1 MDYLITIST
10 IILLIPLN
18 IVLLNNLIFQ
28 LKKTYRSPQFKSTL
42 YTLFLVV
49 TVAFV
54 TYLIF
59 AILGAETVSDNTG
72 IVI

>member
-1 MDYLITIST
+1 MDYLITVST

-18 IVLLNNLIFQ
+18 LVLLNNLIFQ
-28 LKKTYRSPQFKSTL
+28 LKKTYESPQIKSTL
-42 YTLFLVV
+42 YTLFLVA
-49 TVAFV
+49 TVAIV

-59 AILGAETVSDNTG
+59 AILVVETISDNTG

>member
-18 IVLLNNLIFQ
+18 LVLLNNLIFQ
-28 LKKTYRSPQFKSTL
+28 LKKTYRSPQIKSTL
-42 YTLFLVV
+42 YTLFLVA
-49 TVAFV
+49 TVAIV

-59 AILGAETVSDNTG
+59 AILVVETISDNTG